1 MSEKL
6 DDLLIFKTIKLDY
19 PIQDGHGNTIT
30 ELKVRRAKA
39 KDLRNAQSQKNE
51 ADQEFHLLSVLTGLV
66 MEDIAELDI
75 ADYQKV
81 QSTLKEMQ
89 KGKSA

>member
-6 DDLLIFKTIKLDY
+6 NDIAIFRKVALDY
-19 PIQDGHGNTIT
+19 PIKDGHGNDVV

-39 KDLRNAQSQKNE
+39 KDLRAAQSQKND
-51 ADQEFHLLSVLTGLV
+51 ADQEFYLLATLTGLT

-75 ADYQKV
+75 ADYTNL
-81 QSTLKEMQ
+81 QSVLKEMQ

>member
-1 MSEKL
+1 MAEKL
-6 DDLLIFKTIKLDY
+6 DDLFIFKTIKLDY
-19 PIQDGHGNTIT
+19 PIQDGNGKTIT

-39 KDLRNAQSQKNE
+39 KDLRSAQNQKNE
-51 ADQEFHLLSVLTGLV
+51 ADQEFYLLSVLTGLV

>member
-6 DDLLIFKTIKLDY
+6 DDLLIFKTIELDY
-19 PIQDGHGNTIT
+19 PIQDGHGKTIT

-39 KDLRNAQSQKNE
+39 KDLRNAQNQKNE
-51 ADQEFHLLSVLTGLV
+51 ADQEFYLLSVLTGLV